1 MWGRELCSV
10 PCGDLTG
17 KGIQKRGYI
26 YIYTRLVHVAVQQK
40 LTWRC
45 KATMFPIKNKSNM
58 ADAALQGT
66 SPHLKRKMFTRRTR

>member
-17 KGIQKRGYI
+17 KGIQWI
-26 YIYTRLVHVAVQQK
+26 YIYTAGSQAAVQQK

-45 KATMFPIKNKSNM
+45 KANHVPNKNKSNM

-66 SPHLKRKMFTRRTR
+66 TPHLKRKMFKRVTR